1 MKIKDV
7 AELTGT
13 TADTLRY
20 YEKTGLLNIERKNGV
35 RSFSEKDVEQIHMIS
50 QLKEAGFLLK
60 EISFLFTLDDAIES
74 PMDLSSKDRQV
85 LRNVKDLVFV
95 KLNLTREKI
104 SRMQESVQILEK
116 MHSKLADALKTGT
129 MKGYEK

>member
-95 KLNLTREKI
+95 KLNLTQEKI

-116 MHSKLADALKTGT
+116 MHSKLADALKTGI